1 MRSPACRHTLKA
13 VLAGVALLALSPV
26 AAAQGTAPPLEH
38 HAHHTPHHRHPSH
51 RVVRHHHI
59 GHLSTGHV
67 PTGHISTGHIPTGH
81 VQPRQVPP
89 PPAPPLVPVPPP
101 PPPPADKGTSTG
113 LKLPRFASL
122 RADDVNMRSG
132 PGERYPILWLYHRRG
147 LPVEIVREFDV
158 WRLVVDADNVEGWVH
173 QATLVG
179 TRTFVVT
186 ASGPARAGS
195 ASGGDGTLLLD
206 DPQEGAATVA
216 ILRPG
221 VVGRL
226 RDCPSG
232 SGWCRVVTHAYGG
245 WLRRSAIF
253 GLLPGEAIAPP

>member
-1 MRSPACRHTLKA
+1 MRSPACRHMLKA
-13 VLAGVALLALSPV
+13 GFAGVALLGFCTV
-26 AAAQGTAPPLEH
+26 AAAQGTPPHPQH
-38 HAHHTPHHRHPSH
+38 HAHHAQAHRRPTH
-51 RVVRHHHI
+51 RIVRHHHNLH
-59 GHLSTGHV
+59 GRAR
-67 PTGHISTGHIPTGH
+67 P
-81 VQPRQVPP
+81 VPP
-89 PPAPPLVPVPPP
+89 KPAPPPKPLPVPVPLPVP
-101 PPPPADKGTSTG
+101 TPPPPADKGTSTG

-147 LPVEIVREFDV
+147 LPVEILREFDV
-158 WRLVVDADNVEGWVH
+158 WRLVVDADGVKGWVH

-186 ASGPARAGS
+186 ASGPARAGLA
-195 ASGGDGTLLLD
+195 ASGNGTLLLD
-206 DPQEGAATVA
+206 DPQAGAAIVA

-232 SGWCRVVTHAYGG
+232 SGWCRVVTHAYSG